1 MQQEEKDKF
10 EVGKWYRDSTGDFVK
25 FERFTF
31 DKYSGHEIFFS
42 ANVRRSIF
50 QVDNDSWLTKY
61 FDKCNPMTIKEMKDY
76 LPESEWWEEKIN
88 DLFPIY

>member
-1 MQQEEKDKF
+1 MEQEEKDKF

-50 QVDNDSWLTKY
+50 KVDNDSWLIKY

-76 LPESEWWEEKIN
+76 LPQSEWWEEKIN

>member
-10 EVGKWYRDSTGDFVK
+10 EVGKWYKDTTGEFVK
-25 FERFTF
+25 FEKFTF
-31 DKYSGHEIFFS
+31 DKYSGYEIAFS
-42 ANVRRSIF
+42 ANVRGSIF
-50 QVDNDSWLTKY
+50 QVDNNSWLIKY